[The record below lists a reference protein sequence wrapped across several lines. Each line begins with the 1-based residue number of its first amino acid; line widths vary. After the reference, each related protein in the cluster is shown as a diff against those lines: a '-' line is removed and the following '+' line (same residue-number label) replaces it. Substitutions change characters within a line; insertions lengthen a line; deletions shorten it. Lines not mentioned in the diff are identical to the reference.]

1 MVFTFERNSVMVCP
15 MNECIEIVA
24 DKKWKRKMQHS
35 IQTLFRITFSQ
46 CYPRGFIV
54 LLSSSGTGN

>member
-1 MVFTFERNSVMVCP
+1 MVCP

-24 DKKWKRKMQHS
+24 DRKWKRKMLGSNQ
-35 IQTLFRITFSQ
+35 IDYNIDYQTLFRITFWQ